1 MAPSCSPVWGNK
13 AVSEST
19 KTSLLYTKT
28 SAIPRLWGMW
38 DVGWRRMAP
47 RLEWISADKELHFG
61 RNLSNYCKL
70 RMHVLEW

>member
-19 KTSLLYTKT
+19 KTFLLYTKT

-38 DVGWRRMAP
+38 DDGMERIGEDGPKAGV
-47 RLEWISADKELHFG
+47 DFG
-61 RNLSNYCKL
+61 
-70 RMHVLEW
+70 